1 MRPLFTRP
9 VQPHPA
15 CRSLLSAAAL
25 VFGALGLGLSAS
37 HAMAQTVGATGSSL
51 SASSGPGWSELSAAQ
66 KAALKPLAGSW
77 AGISAAQKRKW
88 IALSQNYPSLPPAE
102 QAKLH
107 SRMDDWA
114 SLSAAQRNQA
124 RLNFAETKQLSP
136 DQKKS
141 KWEAYQALTP
151 QEKQKLATGSPAT
164 PAGAALAVTPVPK
177 QKLADVPPSR
187 SDLKGQQLTRSQ
199 KSTRNA
205 NALALQDQPPLLPL
219 YRQP

>member
-1 MRPLFTRP
+1 MRPLSSDSM
-9 VQPHPA
+9 QPFPA
-15 CRSLLSAAAL
+15 CRSLLSA
-25 VFGALGLGLSAS
+25 VVMVVGALGLGLSAS
-37 HAMAQTVGATGSSL
+37 HAMAQVVAAPGASL
-51 SASSGPGWSELSAAQ
+51 NASSGPSWSELSAAQ

-164 PAGAALAVTPVPK
+164 PAGAALAVTPVPR

-187 SDLKGQQLTRSQ
+187 SDIKGQQLSRSQ
-199 KSTRNA
+199 KSARNA

>member
-1 MRPLFTRP
+1 MRTPFTHP
-9 VQPHPA
+9 VQPFPA
-15 CRSLLSAAAL
+15 CRSLLSAVLL
-25 VFGALGLGLSAS
+25 VVGALGLGLSAS
-37 HAMAQTVGATGSSL
+37 HAMAQAVTASGASL
-51 SASSGPGWSELSAAQ
+51 NASSGPSWSELSTAQ

-88 IALSQNYPSLPPAE
+88 IALSQNYPSLPPTE

>member
-1 MRPLFTRP
+1 
-9 VQPHPA
+9 
-15 CRSLLSAAAL
+15 
-25 VFGALGLGLSAS
+25 LSAS
-37 HAMAQTVGATGSSL
+37 HAVAQTAVAPGSSL
-51 SASSGPGWSELSAAQ
+51 NASSGPSWSELSAAQ

-88 IALSQNYPSLPPAE
+88 IALSQNYPSLPPTE

-107 SRMDDWA
+107 SRMDEWA

-164 PAGAALAVTPVPK
+164 PAGAAIAVIPVPK